1 MASRARELTE
11 RFHRKQDQLT
21 TLLTVEPLPRHKD
34 RILYL
39 TWGDIPLTFDFPRF
53 GAIETHLT
61 DRPRGGW
68 QVTLTDDF
76 QKADANIL
84 DWVLWREALLSF
96 LLPHLRHISETADL
110 GLYAGLRYGDWTKS
124 DREILIPL
132 WKQVSPPQH
141 YQHYIY
147 DGPFGFPL
155 FDQVVTGTFLNR
167 AIQWL
172 NTLRPTTHIPLTT
185 PTYTAALE
193 RWMLETHVPL
203 TQPEHHILTA
213 LSQLTTPLHQSRLA
227 NQLNMSNASLS
238 QHLTTLAQR
247 HALRLNHFIN
257 LPLIGLTPYELFIKT
272 PNHKTNQNITE
283 IFSSIPYTWF
293 INPIHQTRLHCRIL
307 IPSNHSRH
315 FLEWLTDFTQ
325 HYNILPIKP
334 LRTAAIIQAW
344 NLGIYIPNQGWPNDL
359 TLQLHQFQAIFED
372 QYELQNP
379 NLSTSTMSYELLDN
393 SQKYP
398 IDLR

>member
-1 MASRARELTE
+1 MASRARELTK

-96 LLPHLRHISETADL
+96 LLPHLRHIPETADL

-193 RWMLETHVPL
+193 RWIPHPHRTQSTHHSPSPKP
-203 TQPEHHILTA
+203 TRQPT
-213 LSQLTTPLHQSRLA
+213 
-227 NQLNMSNASLS
+227 
-238 QHLTTLAQR
+238 
-247 HALRLNHFIN
+247 
-257 LPLIGLTPYELFIKT
+257 
-272 PNHKTNQNITE
+272 
-283 IFSSIPYTWF
+283 
-293 INPIHQTRLHCRIL
+293 
-307 IPSNHSRH
+307 
-315 FLEWLTDFTQ
+315 
-325 HYNILPIKP
+325 
-334 LRTAAIIQAW
+334 
-344 NLGIYIPNQGWPNDL
+344 
-359 TLQLHQFQAIFED
+359 
-372 QYELQNP
+372 QYE
-379 NLSTSTMSYELLDN
+379 
-393 SQKYP
+393 
-398 IDLR
+398 